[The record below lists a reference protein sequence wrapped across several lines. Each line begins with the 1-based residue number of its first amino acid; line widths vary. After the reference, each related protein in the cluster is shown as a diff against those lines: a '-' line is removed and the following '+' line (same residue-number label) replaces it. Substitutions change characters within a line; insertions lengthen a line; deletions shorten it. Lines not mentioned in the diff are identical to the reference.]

1 MHKFIHDANV
11 SHFSEL
17 LDRTTDEDERA
28 RIISL
33 LAEEIAGDAA
43 LRAATNVHSNAR
55 LLMSGVGEKWD
66 GKCSQVSAYSR
77 WRKP

>member
-11 SHFSEL
+11 RHLSEL
-17 LDRTTDEDERA
+17 LDRTTEQEERA

-33 LAEEIAGDAA
+33 LAEEISDDVTR
-43 LRAATNVHSNAR
+43 RAATNARSNAR
-55 LLMSGVGEKWD
+55 LLMSGVGKKRD
-66 GKCSQVSAYSR
+66 SKCSQVSAYLR